1 MKVEP
6 LVYGDKKVF
15 TVAGFNGGVADWL
28 ARLPTLW
35 IEGEVTELRR
45 NANWASVFFTLKDPD
60 DGACLPASIPRRT
73 FDALKLD
80 LAEGERIHVLGRPE
94 LFAAKGEFRLRALS
108 LERFG
113 LGEHLAAIER
123 LKHTLAAE
131 GLFDAARKRAL
142 PRFPR
147 RIGLVTGSDA
157 AARRDVITTIQIR
170 FPPARVLVAE
180 TLVQGPRAAGGIV
193 EALEALAR
201 EPGIDVI
208 VLTRGGGSFDD
219 LLPFSDESVVRAVA
233 ACPVP
238 VVSAVGHEQD
248 TPLCDLAA
256 DVRASTPT
264 AAGKLVVPDLEA
276 LRVELTRAGSSLERC
291 VRRMIEREREGLTRT
306 RSALE
311 RGARRTLDRDTQ
323 RLSLLRDRLRR
334 GPALLVERRRSTL
347 ERAAGQLAALSPRAT
362 LSRGYAIVRAGDS
375 VLRDTERLAEGAR
388 VDVELAEG
396 GFGARV
402 EDVRP

>member
-6 LVYGDKKVF
+6 LEYGDRKVY
-15 TVAGFNGGVADWL
+15 TVAAFNRGVADWV

-45 NANWASVFFTLKDPD
+45 NANWANVFFTLRDPA
-60 DGACLPASIPRRT
+60 DGSCLPASIPRRT
-73 FDALKLD
+73 FDALRLD
-80 LAEGERIHVLGRPE
+80 LADGERLHVYGRPE

-113 LGEHLAAIER
+113 VGEQLAAIER
-123 LKHTLAAE
+123 LKTKLAAE
-131 GLFDAARKRAL
+131 GLFAAERKRPL

-157 AARRDVITTIQIR
+157 AARRDVVTTIRTR
-170 FPPARVLVAE
+170 FPPARILVAE
-180 TLVQGPRAAGGIV
+180 TLVQGPRAAAGICD
-193 EALEALAR
+193 ALEAVAR
-201 EPGIDVI
+201 APGVDVV

-219 LLPFSDESVVRAVA
+219 LLPFSDERVVRAVA

-256 DVRASTPT
+256 DVRVSTPT

-276 LRVELTRAGSSLERC
+276 LRGDLLRARGSLERS
-291 VRRMIEREREGLTRT
+291 VRRATERERERLLRT
-306 RSALE
+306 RRALE
-311 RGARRTLDRDTQ
+311 RGVRTT
-323 RLSLLRDRLRR
+323 
-334 GPALLVERRRSTL
+334 VERRRASV
-347 ERAAGQLAALSPRAT
+347 ERAGARLAALSPRAT
-362 LSRGYAIVRAGDS
+362 LERGYAIVRAEDE
-375 VLRDTERLAEGAR
+375 VVRDTAALAAGVR
-388 VDVELAEG
+388 VEVELARG
-396 GFGARV
+396 AFGARV
-402 EDVRP
+402 EDVRE

>member
-6 LVYGDKKVF
+6 LDYGDRKVF
-15 TVAGFNGGVADWL
+15 TVAAFNRGVADWV

-45 NANWASVFFTLKDPD
+45 NANWANVFFTLRDPE
-60 DGACLPASIPRRT
+60 DGSCVPASIPRRT
-73 FDALKLD
+73 FDALRLD
-80 LAEGERIHVLGRPE
+80 LADGERIHVLGRPE
-94 LFAAKGEFRLRALS
+94 LYAAKGEFRLRALS

-113 LGEHLAAIER
+113 VGEQLAAIER
-123 LKHTLAAE
+123 LKAKLAAE
-131 GLFDAARKRAL
+131 GLFDAGRKRPL

-157 AARRDVITTIQIR
+157 AARRDVVTTIQTR

-180 TLVQGPRAAGGIV
+180 TLVQGPRAAAGIC
-193 EALEALAR
+193 EALQAVAR
-201 EPGIDVI
+201 QPGIDVI

-219 LLPFSDESVVRAVA
+219 LLPFSDERVVRAVA
-233 ACPVP
+233 ASPVP

-276 LRVELTRAGSSLERC
+276 LRADLLRARSSLERS
-291 VRRMIEREREGLTRT
+291 VRRATERERERLLRT
-306 RSALE
+306 RRALE
-311 RGARRTLDRDTQ
+311 RGARAT
-323 RLSLLRDRLRR
+323 
-334 GPALLVERRRSTL
+334 VERRRAAV
-347 ERAAGQLAALSPRAT
+347 ERAGGKLAALSPRAT
-362 LSRGYAIVRAGDS
+362 LERGYAIVRGEDGI
-375 VLRDTERLAEGAR
+375 LRDASGVAAGAR
-388 VDVELAEG
+388 VEVELARG

-402 EDVRP
+402 EDVR